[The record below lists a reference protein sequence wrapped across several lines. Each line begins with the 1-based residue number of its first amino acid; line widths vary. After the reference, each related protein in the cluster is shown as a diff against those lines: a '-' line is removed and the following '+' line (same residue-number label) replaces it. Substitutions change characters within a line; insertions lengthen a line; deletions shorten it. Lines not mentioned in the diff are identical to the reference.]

1 MEWNMNL
8 IREAVTLISL
18 VAFLGI
24 VAWAWSRAQ
33 AARFEE
39 ASRLPFADQD

>member
-1 MEWNMNL
+1 MDINTL
-8 IREAVTLISL
+8 RGVIAAVSL
-18 VAFLGI
+18 AIFAGI

-33 AARFEE
+33 AGRFEE